1 MYLDNHDNQIYCLGK
16 GPSAT
21 TVSAPQIVPALGS
34 SVTLTGTVTDQ
45 SQSGRHDIN
54 GNLDVALK
62 GTPAISDN
70 DMDAWMEYMFHQRP
84 MPTNAK
90 GVEVTLSAIDPNG
103 NLVTVGNATSDVYG
117 NYGLPF
123 TPEVPGTYQIFANF
137 AGSNSY
143 GPSASST
150 YLTVGQAPQSTNAPT
165 PAPQSIA
172 DMYLIPG
179 IIGVIITIIIVGAVI
194 VLLLLRKRP

>member
-1 MYLDNHDNQIYCLGK
+1 
-16 GPSAT
+16 
-21 TVSAPQIVPALGS
+21 
-34 SVTLTGTVTDQ
+34 VTDQ

-70 DMDAWMEYMFHQRP
+70 DMDVWMEYMFHQRP

-103 NLVTVGNATSDVYG
+103 NLVPVGNATSDVYG
-117 NYGLPF
+117 NFGLSF

-143 GPSASST
+143 GPSASTT
-150 YLTVGQAPQSTNAPT
+150 Y
-165 PAPQSIA
+165 
-172 DMYLIPG
+172 
-179 IIGVIITIIIVGAVI
+179 
-194 VLLLLRKRP
+194 